1 MIESITS
8 YLFGKV
14 ADFTFSSLMEK
25 LDIKD
30 KKDKKKIEKAIKDF
44 KKYLTDRHIENP
56 YYEDVI
62 SLWEEYQVCEE
73 LIKIRYKLVSKF
85 KTCQEFKEYL
95 SEKFEGRTHVKE
107 FSNNLMDELEK
118 YLSDTVSKASN
129 FTQADM
135 AAVHNVINEPIINEM
150 HKLPEKI
157 KEQIQSSFIQ
167 IDSENNKTTQ
177 QLEQEKTESL
187 SLNSDFNAET
197 EVDIIKRILQEYFPI
212 IDGSIINYKTLQE
225 FFSNGYKDYY
235 PVKKKEQHFTFDEKF
250 TAIEQHYNGVDKLY
264 AIFEFIIDLY
274 SEIKSQHRFVRFYV
288 TSKDLEDIEESGEYG
303 DETENWKETIKH
315 ISLADQCEKLCERLE
330 YSLDKT
336 NHELVELDRGKQ
348 IIIEKNVYASEVSK
362 ILSETSIQDAI
373 LEYNHFANKGNI
385 QRKREII
392 ISLAGYLELFRD
404 ELNASE
410 ELKEVMKVKNKKI
423 IAVDKLF
430 YMYNNLGLR
439 HNNSDQYHLKM
450 TEEELEKWYDNV
462 YTSTLFIILS
472 LDEARILSKWKT
484 LGNWNR
490 IVVEEN
496 IYVAKVSQIVSETS
510 IQDAIKI
517 LEYNH
522 FANKGNIERKKEIL
536 ISLATYLEP
545 FRDELNDSEEL
556 KEVMKVNNNKKTI
569 AVEQLFNMYN
579 NLGLR
584 HNNSKQYHLEMTEEE
599 LEQWYDDIYASTLFV
614 ILSLDEARI
623 LSKLKTLRNG

>member
-8 YLFGKV
+8 YLFGKF
-14 ADFTFSSLMEK
+14 ADFTFSSLMTK

-30 KKDKKKIEKAIKDF
+30 KEDKKKIEKAIKDF

-62 SLWEEYQVCEE
+62 SLWEKYQVCEE
-73 LIKIRYKLVSKF
+73 LIKICYKLDSKF

-95 SEKFEGRTHVKE
+95 SEKFEGRIHVKE
-107 FSNNLMDELEK
+107 LSNNLMDELEK

-129 FTQADM
+129 FTQADI
-135 AAVHNVINEPIINEM
+135 AVVYNVITKPIINAIP
-150 HKLPEKI
+150 KLSENNASLT
-157 KEQIQSSFIQ
+157 QSAP
-167 IDSENNKTTQ
+167 ENNKTTQ
-177 QLEQEKTESL
+177 QLEQEKTKSL

-264 AIFEFIIDLY
+264 AIIEFIKDLY
-274 SEIKSQHRFVRFYV
+274 SEIKSQHRFVRFYL
-288 TSKDLEDIEESGEYG
+288 TSEKFKQQEESGEYG

-315 ISLADQCEKLCERLE
+315 ISLADQCEELCKRVR
-330 YSLDKT
+330 YSLGET
-336 NHELVELDRGKQ
+336 NHVLVKLDRGKQ

-392 ISLAGYLELFRD
+392 ISLAGYLEPFRD

-423 IAVDKLF
+423 IAVSKLF
-430 YMYNNLGLR
+430 DMYNNLGLR
-439 HNNSDQYHLKM
+439 HNNSDQYHLEM

-484 LGNWNR
+484 LGNWNK

-510 IQDAIKI
+510 IQDAIKV

-522 FANKGNIERKKEIL
+522 YKNKENIQDTKEIL
-536 ISLATYLEP
+536 VSLAGYLEP
-545 FRDELNDSEEL
+545 LKDELNASEEL
-556 KEVMKVNNNKKTI
+556 KEVMKVKNNKII
-569 AVEQLFNMYN
+569 AVEQFFNMYN

-584 HNNSKQYHLEMTEEE
+584 HNNSKQYHLEMAEEE
-599 LEQWYDDIYASTLFV
+599 LEQWYDDIYTSTLFV

-623 LSKLKTLRNG
+623 LSRFNKLKLSNQK

>member
-1 MIESITS
+1 MDIQKFISALVGIAG
-8 YLFGKV
+8 LDLDKFLVGLGI
-14 ADFTFSSLMEK
+14 DEK
-25 LDIKD
+25 LEYR
-30 KKDKKKIEKAIKDF
+30 KIQTAVEYF
-44 KKYLTDRHIENP
+44 KEYILKRHGENP
-56 YYEDVI
+56 SYDGIAKFWKEN
-62 SLWEEYQVCEE
+62 QVFEE
-73 LIKIRYKLVSKF
+73 LVKIRYLLNSKYDSYEGF
-85 KTCQEFKEYL
+85 KNHLKTENSNQDFNSSL
-95 SEKFEGRTHVKE
+95 LFE
-107 FSNNLMDELEK
+107 LMDELNK
-118 YLSDTVSKASN
+118 YLSDTVNKASN
-129 FTQADM
+129 LTQADM
-135 AAVHNVINEPIINEM
+135 AAMHSIITEPILNEI
-150 HKLPEKI
+150 HKSPENNASLT
-157 KEQIQSSFIQ
+157 QIVP
-167 IDSENNKTTQ
+167 ENNKPTR
-177 QLEQEKTESL
+177 QLEQEKTKSL

-362 ILSETSIQDAI
+362 TLSETSIQDAI

-484 LGNWNR
+484 LGNWSR

-496 IYVAKVSQIVSETS
+496 IYVAKVSQIGSETS
-510 IQDAIKI
+510 IQDAIKV

-522 FANKGNIERKKEIL
+522 YKNKENIQDTKEIL
-536 ISLATYLEP
+536 VSLAGYLEP
-545 FRDELNDSEEL
+545 LKDELNASEEL
-556 KEVMKVNNNKKTI
+556 KEVMKVNNNKII

-584 HNNSKQYHLEMTEEE
+584 HNNSKQYHLEMAEEE
-599 LEQWYDDIYASTLFV
+599 LEQWYDDIYTSTLFV